1 MWQRHSHLPMEQP
14 WPTQLAHPS
23 TTPFATVYPDG
34 RVSPFRK
41 SVNSCYFI
49 SFPHRQ
55 VGLSVDPGSN
65 KCSNLFDRHAAMHNA
80 LAANNSVAGN
90 PVDPSG
96 ITDLLSSTAI
106 PFAIQWTGLTGPT
119 STRRDTAIE
128 ALEYATELLG
138 KDRSGVVI
146 IDLAE
151 NGKAYAPAD
160 FAQFYLDHGK

>member
-41 SVNSCYFI
+41 FVI
-49 SFPHRQ
+49 FPSLFRIGR

-65 KCSNLFDRHAAMHNA
+65 KRSNLFDRHAAMHNA

-96 ITDLLSSTAI
+96 ITDLLSSTAM
-106 PFAIQWTGLTGPT
+106 PFAIQRTGLTGPT

-146 IDLAE
+146 IIWPKTERHMRQPILLSSIWITE
-151 NGKAYAPAD
+151 NRR
-160 FAQFYLDHGK
+160 